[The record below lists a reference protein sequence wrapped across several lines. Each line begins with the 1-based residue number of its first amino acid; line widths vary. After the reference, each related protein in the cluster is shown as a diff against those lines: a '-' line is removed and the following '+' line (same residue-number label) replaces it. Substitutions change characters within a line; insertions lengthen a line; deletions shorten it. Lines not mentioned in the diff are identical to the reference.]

1 MDPIKEAFLKIKE
14 DIELLRI
21 EINNI
26 KKNQEIIGS
35 FLDKITVINNKLDK
49 LNQQTNKPTDTPT
62 NPTDTKKNNDL
73 YSLNT
78 QNNDFS
84 MRNGGVPTDKPT
96 NQQTNQQTNNTCN
109 NEQYLNKLNYFE
121 KADLLLNT
129 LDDTK
134 KGLRRMFKNLTS
146 QEMLV
151 FETLYNFDIK
161 KDDDISYKKLAN
173 ILNLSESSI
182 RDYINKLINKGIL
195 IEKHRIN
202 NKNIVLSIS
211 NRLKEITN
219 LTTIKSL
226 REL

>member
-1 MDPIKEAFLKIKE
+1 
-14 DIELLRI
+14 
-21 EINNI
+21 
-26 KKNQEIIGS
+26 
-35 FLDKITVINNKLDK
+35 
-49 LNQQTNKPTDTPT
+49 
-62 NPTDTKKNNDL
+62 
-73 YSLNT
+73 
-78 QNNDFS
+78 